1 MISVLVDKQSNYPVN
16 ARKLKSR
23 VKSFFIKEGI
33 VSDAFVSIAL
43 VNEKKMLEISRKF
56 LKDNKLHNVLS
67 FTEEEKSF
75 VYPPGKIYLG
85 EIVVCFQKA
94 LMEAKDEEKLIDDKV
109 YELVEHGSLHLLG
122 KHHE

>member
-16 ARKLKSR
+16 TRNLKSR

-43 VNEKKMLEISRKF
+43 VNEKKMLEISRKY

-67 FTEEEKSF
+67 FTEEEKGF

-85 EIVVCFQKA
+85 EILVCFQKA
-94 LMEAKDEEKLIDDKV
+94 LAEAKDEEKLIDDKV
-109 YELVEHGSLHLLG
+109 YELVEHGSMHLLG